1 MLKEKNA
8 KRRCM
13 INVHHQFSNMKT
25 FLWYSDIWI
34 KAVYLLKRN
43 IISNIQI
50 VILKMETFLTVWCNS
65 NILCLK
71 IWIDYWFTLDGFF
84 SLSALQYLVSIS
96 LSDRK
101 SIWNGDVWLRKK
113 NWLSFSSQ
121 FFFSTEYRMLKLEN
135 KTDAV
140 FQVSSYFGVHLW
152 RARRK
157 SPMGGIVWK

>member
-25 FLWYSDIWI
+25 FLWNSDIWI
-34 KAVYLLKRN
+34 KLVYLLKRN

-113 NWLSFSSQ
+113 IDWVFHLN
-121 FFFSTEYRMLKLEN
+121 FFSLPSTVCSN
-135 KTDAV
+135 WKTKQMR
-140 FQVSSYFGVHLW
+140 FF
-152 RARRK
+152 K
-157 SPMGGIVWK
+157 SPLILAYIYEERDENRLWAMA